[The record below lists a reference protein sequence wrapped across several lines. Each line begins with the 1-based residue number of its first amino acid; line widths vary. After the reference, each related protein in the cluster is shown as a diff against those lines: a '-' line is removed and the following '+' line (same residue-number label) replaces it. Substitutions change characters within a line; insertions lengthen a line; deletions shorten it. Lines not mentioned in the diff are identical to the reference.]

1 MSRTAKITK
10 DDVRAARN
18 ALRAGGLAHGITA
31 IRNHIGCGSP
41 QLITR
46 FIRELDGSGDQ
57 RAVGITHEKANLA
70 GISEAV
76 AGALNSEPAERTQ
89 PTSAMATQEDPS
101 AYIAARHQKIM
112 REGLVSERLS
122 DEISELERELTTAR
136 AQNAQLTV
144 QVQSLE
150 HELDAQRQMFKSWQ
164 RDQVYERALLLTRLE
179 QLSLAIHGRNTQ
191 RIASPKGG
199 EQLDLY

>member
-1 MSRTAKITK
+1 MSRTAKISK

-46 FIRELDGSGDQ
+46 FIRELDGSGGQ

-70 GISEAV
+70 GISERIMR
-76 AGALNSEPAERTQ
+76 ALNSEPAKRTQ

-101 AYIAARHQKIM
+101 VHIAARYQKIM
-112 REGLVSERLS
+112 REGLVSE
-122 DEISELERELTTAR
+122 LERELTTAH

-144 QVQSLE
+144 QIQSLE

-164 RDQVYERALLLTRLE
+164 RDQVNERALLLTRLE
-179 QLSLAIHGRNTQ
+179 QLSLAIHGRNTE